1 MTTTIIALFLS
12 ILIGVIFVEMF
23 QFNNN
28 NKIQWLLTISG
39 AYLLAIC
46 LLHLL
51 PEIFLNED
59 SKNIGFYLLS
69 GFLTQNILEYF
80 SQGIEHGHVN
90 KKKPSHFL
98 F

>member
-12 ILIGVIFVEMF
+12 ILIVVIFVQTF

-28 NKIQWLLTISG
+28 NKIQWLLTISE
-39 AYLLAIC
+39 AYLPAIC

-59 SKNIGFYLLS
+59 SKNY
-69 GFLTQNILEYF
+69 
-80 SQGIEHGHVN
+80 
-90 KKKPSHFL
+90 
-98 F
+98 